1 MVAALAPPQ
10 IGHNHPPGP
19 VEAETPAGVAK
30 EVQDA
35 SRAISREVAKR
46 RPDVAEVARRT
57 TVLAGAARRL
67 RAAGTAAASFG
78 KQVTAKVKDKAAE
91 AFDPYPFQLLC
102 MIVSMEGVLLST
114 FVLIKQNRM
123 SARADERNQLGL
135 QVNLLAEEEVTK
147 VLQMLE
153 RISAQLVAQPPPPGA
168 VPPGVLQHLAAEA
181 RDLAALCYEV
191 PAAAPPT
198 RCSMAAPG
206 PRAGGKRA
214 GVPEGGG
221 GRGAAPVPPAPT
233 AGRGITAWRRHG
245 PNSIR

>member
-91 AFDPYPFQLLC
+91 A
-102 MIVSMEGVLLST
+102 
-114 FVLIKQNRM
+114 
-123 SARADERNQLGL
+123 
-135 QVNLLAEEEVTK
+135 
-147 VLQMLE
+147 
-153 RISAQLVAQPPPPGA
+153 
-168 VPPGVLQHLAAEA
+168 
-181 RDLAALCYEV
+181 
-191 PAAAPPT
+191 AAA
-198 RCSMAAPG
+198 AV
-206 PRAGGKRA
+206 AGG
-214 GVPEGGG
+214 
-221 GRGAAPVPPAPT
+221 GAAFHEQIGSALQSI
-233 AGRGITAWRRHG
+233 GAWFRMLF
-245 PNSIR
+245 